1 MKCFALYNLKGG
13 VGKTSS
19 CVNLAYFAARD
30 GYKTLLLDL
39 DPQGAASFYLRNASS
54 NGKLSRL
61 IEGDNSEINSIIQPT
76 AYENLYL
83 LPGSLD
89 NRNIDILLNDL
100 AKSKSRVKK
109 LVSSVKREYDY
120 IFVDCPPSLSLTS
133 ENAFRAADY
142 ILLPTIPTTLSER
155 TYEQIMAY
163 FKKEQYDTRKIL
175 PFFTLVDNRRS
186 MHKNTME
193 RFRKDKRKL
202 LRSII
207 PYSSMVEKMGEQLAP
222 IHQFSPRSK
231 ASRAYRDLWQELKWF
246 RKLK

>member
-30 GYKTLLLDL
+30 GYKTLLIDL
-39 DPQGAASFYLRNASS
+39 DPQGAASFYLQNSGS
-54 NGKLSRL
+54 NGKLTRL
-61 IEGDNSEINSIIQPT
+61 IEGDNSEIHSIIQST
-76 AYENLYL
+76 AYENLFL

-89 NRNIDILLNDL
+89 NRNIDILLSDL

-155 TYEQIMAY
+155 TYEQIMA
-163 FKKEQYDTRKIL
+163 FFEKGNYDTRKIL
-175 PFFTLVDNRRS
+175 PFFTLVDSRRR
-186 MHKNTME
+186 MHQETIA
-193 RFRKDKRKL
+193 RFRADKRKL
-202 LRSII
+202 LRSVI
-207 PYSSMVEKMGEQLAP
+207 PYSSMVEKMGEKLAP
-222 IHQFSPRSK
+222 IHQFSANSK